1 MLVDLYNGRKKGRGG
16 WVGSLMYVFIFLL
29 CSAQAKIQHYNA
41 SDKQEQQG
49 WKALIADF

>member
-1 MLVDLYNGRKKGRGG
+1 MAAKRGG
-16 WVGSLMYVFIFLL
+16 VVGLAHYVFIYLL

-49 WKALIADF
+49 